1 MRKRMIFVIS
11 TLLVGIL
18 IYYLYNTQFLV
29 KADIISSFIRNY
41 VPDFL
46 WLLSFYSLSAHFAK
60 DLTKHYI
67 IVTAMY
73 VIILGVLFE
82 ILQLTGVVNG
92 TFDIFDII
100 TYIVSTIFAC
110 LIEKYFL
117 GGKLWKN

>member
-18 IYYLYNTQFLV
+18 IYYLYNMQFLA
-29 KADIISSFIRNY
+29 KTDIISSFIRNY
-41 VPDFL
+41 IPDFL
-46 WLLSFYSLSAHFAK
+46 WMISFYCLSAKFSK

-67 IVTAMY
+67 IFTAIY
-73 VIILGVLFE
+73 VIILGVFFE

-100 TYIVSTIFAC
+100 TYIISTVFAC
-110 LIEKYFL
+110 LIEKYYL
-117 GGKLWKN
+117 GGKL

>member
-18 IYYLYNTQFLV
+18 IYYLYNMQFLA
-29 KADIISSFIRNY
+29 KTDIISSFIRNY
-41 VPDFL
+41 IPDSL
-46 WLLSFYSLSAHFAK
+46 WIISFYSLSAHFSK

-67 IVTAMY
+67 VFTAIY
-73 VIILGVLFE
+73 VIILSVIFE
-82 ILQLTGVVNG
+82 ILQLTGIVHG

-100 TYIVSTIFAC
+100 TYIVSTILAC

-117 GGKLWKN
+117 GGKL